1 MARTWLSQ
9 MLTSV
14 ADAGRSWIKLPE
26 AAAAPLDR
34 ARDLYRSLLS
44 ERGEAS
50 GTALARELAELY
62 WTFDDETALGFFTQL
77 SVDLAPNQ
85 DKLVGLAQAYA
96 TEPSTEALI
105 ALSEACEAP
114 RQELLRRLNMA
125 PDGTTLLVKLRE
137 RLIGLLPKHPELMP
151 LEHDLRHL
159 LSSWFNRGFLQI
171 ERISWRTPALI
182 LEKLIA
188 YEAVHE
194 IEGWGDLRR
203 RLADDRRCFAF
214 FHPALRD
221 EPLIFVE
228 VALVK
233 GLSAAVQ
240 PLLAEPAPA
249 NGNRTPDAKADT
261 AIFYSI
267 SNCQPG
273 LRGISFGNFL
283 IKQVVAELSAELP
296 HLTCFSTLSPIP
308 GFASWLR
315 RKLAQGVPG
324 LLSGEERKAITA
336 VAGRTGAKG
345 ALGSLLAQPNWATDD
360 SIANALRPALTR
372 LAALYLTRGT
382 NGKKPT
388 DPVAKFHLGNGAR
401 LERINWLGDRS
412 TKGIQQSYGLMV
424 NYRYE
429 LGEIEANHERFTRGE
444 PVACSREIEAL
455 LMPPREPR
463 RLPTFRQLVGARG

>member
-85 DKLVGLAQAYA
+85 DKLVGFAQAYA
-96 TEPSTEALI
+96 SAPSTETLI

-125 PDGTTLLVKLRE
+125 PDGTALLVKLRE
-137 RLIGLLPKHPELMP
+137 RLVVLLPKHPELMP

-182 LEKLIA
+182 LEKLIE

-203 RLADDRRCFAF
+203 RLAADRRCFAF

-233 GLSAAVQ
+233 GLAASVQ
-240 PLLAEPAPA
+240 PLLAPPPADGTHA
-249 NGNRTPDAKADT
+249 PDAKPDT

-315 RKLAQGVPG
+315 RKLSQGTPG
-324 LLSGEERKAITA
+324 LLSAEERKTITA
-336 VAGRTGAKG
+336 IAGRTGAKG
-345 ALGSLLAQPNWATDD
+345 ALASLLAQPGWTNDE
-360 SIANALRPALTR
+360 SIASALRPALTR
-372 LAALYLTRGT
+372 LAAHYLTGRPA
-382 NGKKPT
+382 GKRPT
-388 DPVAKFHLGNGAR
+388 DPVARFHLGNGAR

-412 TKGIQQSYGLMV
+412 TKGLQQSFGLMV

-444 PVACSREIEAL
+444 PIACSREIEAL
-455 LMPPREPR
+455 LTPPREPR